1 MVLGLAQPSCN
12 ATSPFCSVVRWPS
25 TWQLPSFSTFTGI
38 CSPASVKTR
47 VIPTFCAITPERIV
61 VLPVLL
67 SVSHGRKMQILELDL
82 DVDTGG
88 EVELHERID
97 GLRGRVDDVEKALV
111 GAHLELL
118 AALLVHV
125 RRTVHGE
132 LLDAGRQRN
141 GSANL
146 RTGAL
151 RRVHDLTRRRI
162 ENPMVERLE
171 AYTNILGV
179 HCRSFL
185 LVSGKQRIANRNLFA
200 TRHSLFALLDDRG
213 DDA

>member
-1 MVLGLAQPSCN
+1 
-12 ATSPFCSVVRWPS
+12 
-25 TWQLPSFSTFTGI
+25 
-38 CSPASVKTR
+38 
-47 VIPTFCAITPERIV
+47 
-61 VLPVLL
+61 
-67 SVSHGRKMQILELDL
+67 MQILELDL

-88 EVELHERID
+88 QVELHESID
-97 GLRGRVDDVEKALV
+97 GLRGGVDNVEKALV

-125 RRTVHGE
+125 RRTVDGE

-151 RRVHDLTRRRI
+151 RRVHDLTGRRI

-171 AYTNILGV
+171 TDANILAV
-179 HCRSFL
+179 HSRTF
-185 LVSGKQRIANRNLFA
+185 F
-200 TRHSLFALLDDRG
+200 
-213 DDA
+213 